1 MTDRLLF
8 GGGMSTQPG
17 RFESV
22 EIMNNRGKGGQWH
35 LITVW
40 YTKEGDPTP
49 QRTAN
54 WIMDRLGNLDTEETL
69 RAQVAELEEKVG
81 QLEDEVA
88 EVTEREDEVMGSLLD
103 LQHGRNRLEGD
114 PE

>member
-1 MTDRLLF
+1 MADRLIF
-8 GGGMSTQPG
+8 GGGLVTQPG

-22 EIMNNRGKGGQWH
+22 EIMNNRGKAGQWH

-54 WIMDRLGNLDTEETL
+54 WIVDRLGNAQTEDAL
-69 RAQVAELEEKVG
+69 RNRIAVLEDQVSNLENENAEL
-81 QLEDEVA
+81 
-88 EVTEREDEVMGSLLD
+88 TEREDGFLGELLD
-103 LQHGRNRLEGD
+103 LKHGRDRLEGD
-114 PE
+114 PK